1 MTEKT
6 YTTLEDLDRREFALT
21 DPRGF
26 LGQYPDGAIL
36 DEIHHAPLLLSYLQT
51 LVDRGSRKGLFVLT
65 GSQQFGL
72 RDHLAQ
78 TLAGRV
84 GLLELLP
91 LSMTELSAA
100 NEPITLAEQLWLG
113 GYPRIRIEGI
123 PPTIWLSDYVKT
135 YLERDVRRLLNV
147 RNLTSFQR
155 FLRMCAARTGQ
166 LLNLS
171 ALAADCGITHST
183 AREWISVLE
192 ASYIIYLLQPYHQNF
207 GKRLVKTP

>member
-1 MTEKT
+1 MYVKRDAEQTLSQLGRWYPIVAVTGPRQSGKTTLVRHLMNEKT
-6 YTTLEDLDRREFALT
+6 YTTLENLDRREFALT

-36 DEIHHAPLLLSYLQT
+36 DEIHHAPLRLSYLQT
-51 LVDRGSRKGLFVLT
+51 LVDRDSRKGLFILA
-65 GSQQFGL
+65 GYQQFGL

-123 PPTIWLSDYVKT
+123 PPRSGSPI
-135 YLERDVRRLLNV
+135 
-147 RNLTSFQR
+147 TSIPTR
-155 FLRMCAARTGQ
+155 
-166 LLNLS
+166 S
-171 ALAADCGITHST
+171 AMFVACST
-183 AREWISVLE
+183 SA
-192 ASYIIYLLQPYHQNF
+192 
-207 GKRLVKTP
+207 T

>member
-1 MTEKT
+1 
-6 YTTLEDLDRREFALT
+6 
-21 DPRGF
+21 
-26 LGQYPDGAIL
+26 
-36 DEIHHAPLLLSYLQT
+36 
-51 LVDRGSRKGLFVLT
+51 
-65 GSQQFGL
+65 
-72 RDHLAQ
+72 
-78 TLAGRV
+78 
-84 GLLELLP
+84 
-91 LSMTELSAA
+91 MTELSAA

-123 PPTIWLSDYVKT
+123 PPTIWLSDYVNT
-135 YLERDVRRLLNV
+135 YQERDVRRLLNV